1 MLKKMIGR
9 LVKKM
14 GMVKLIIMIG
24 DHAVKASKL
33 KKDDKIWAEV
43 KELLE
48 TLA

>member
-1 MLKKMIGR
+1 MLKRIISRMVR
-9 LVKKM
+9 KM

-24 DHAVKASKL
+24 DHAVKASKS

-43 KELLE
+43 KGLLE

>member
-1 MLKKMIGR
+1 
-9 LVKKM
+9 
-14 GMVKLIIMIG
+14 MIG
-24 DHAVKASKL
+24 DHAVKASKS